1 MTEWDIV
8 TVLAAVV
15 GLFAAVGAPVIR
27 LNATM
32 TRLSALVEQL
42 EKKVEKQGT
51 ESKESHRRLWAHND
65 EQDEKLNDHEKRIT
79 ILERK
84 D

>member
-32 TRLSALVEQL
+32 TRLSTLVEAL
-42 EKKVEKQGT
+42 EKKVDNQAAS
-51 ESKESHRRLWAHND
+51 SKESHRRLWEHND
-65 EQDEKLNDHEKRIT
+65 EQDGKIADHEKRIT

>member
-1 MTEWDIV
+1 MTQWDVV

-15 GLFAAVGAPVIR
+15 GLFATVGAPVIR

-42 EKKVEKQGT
+42 EKKVDSQAAS
-51 ESKESHRRLWAHND
+51 SKESHRRLWEHND
-65 EQDEKLNDHEKRIT
+65 EQDEQLNDHEKRIT

>member
-1 MTEWDIV
+1 MTQWDIV

-32 TRLSALVEQL
+32 TRLSTLVETL
-42 EKKVEKQGT
+42 EEKVDSQAAS
-51 ESKESHRRLWAHND
+51 SKESHRRLWAHND
-65 EQDEKLNDHEKRIT
+65 EQDGKLNDHEKRIT

>member
-1 MTEWDIV
+1 MTQWDIV

-15 GLFAAVGAPVIR
+15 GLFAAVGAPVIK

-32 TRLSALVEQL
+32 TRLSTLVENL
-42 EKKVEKQGT
+42 EKKVEKQAA
-51 ESKESHRRLWAHND
+51 ESKESHRRLWAYND
-65 EQDEKLNDHEKRIT
+65 SQDEKLNDHEKRIT